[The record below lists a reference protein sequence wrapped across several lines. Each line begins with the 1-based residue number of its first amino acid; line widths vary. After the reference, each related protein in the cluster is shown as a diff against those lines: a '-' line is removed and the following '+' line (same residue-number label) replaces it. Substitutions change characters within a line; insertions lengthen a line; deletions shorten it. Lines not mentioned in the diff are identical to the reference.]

1 VRRIGFEPFREH
13 CRSSVV
19 TGSCGW
25 REVGSIAS
33 STVNDEEL
41 ITKREEAVDASNL
54 GHPLKVAQA
63 SDGPSPDG

>member
-1 VRRIGFEPFREH
+1 
-13 CRSSVV
+13 
-19 TGSCGW
+19 
-25 REVGSIAS
+25 VGSIAS